1 MSGNVYWFSQDK
13 EAGGDVPPERFVLR
27 LPLPFESYF
36 EDEISDKKAILGE
49 TGSVRRGV
57 HCFTCKR
64 ISHEEGTCPELSPEQ
79 REANRI
85 LRLEQK
91 EKEELA
97 AIEAF
102 SAPARG
108 FENHAGFDI
117 QTRYPREVHLER
129 KTSRFQAK
137 RNEISSSDRAFG
149 SEHGDLRDRISN
161 RRDNLAKNVWNRL
174 DQSPTAF
181 RPYSR
186 PHQGGRQDYHERQE
200 QRKEWQP
207 VRSVER
213 QSEDQHRLRYAQ
225 EPCNREI
232 EGREREAEDE
242 RRRLLKEKAIVGT
255 EMEKETNRDP
265 KRFASGTLVIKEP
278 ITTMFPVN
286 QVGPEKRNPSPPRHL
301 DTPIPQIDTRTTV
314 QKAIVV
320 NKEPQLEEQR
330 REEDPLLLSE
340 EEMNLLAEQYG
351 SVDLEM
357 DEEMIDEDDLLEDL
371 MEEVAMVPET
381 QEPPETDATITHVKP
396 ASKNQEAQEQLNRA
410 MAGED
415 LIGEKI
421 QTSSKEARNEKER
434 KQEKQ
439 GSKGQKDKPTGVDGK
454 RRNMRSPD
462 TKGLTAS
469 KKLAIRD
476 TPPLTFKHCPC
487 ATCPI
492 PDDAV
497 SIFTSFR
504 KISVHGALVLHL
516 KLTPYS
522 DLDVPTK
529 LLYTT
534 LLTSTAE
541 D

>member
-1 MSGNVYWFSQDK
+1 M
-13 EAGGDVPPERFVLR
+13 ERR
-27 LPLPFESYF
+27 
-36 EDEISDKKAILGE
+36 
-49 TGSVRRGV
+49 
-57 HCFTCKR
+57 
-64 ISHEEGTCPELSPEQ
+64 
-79 REANRI
+79 
-85 LRLEQK
+85 
-91 EKEELA
+91 
-97 AIEAF
+97 
-102 SAPARG
+102 
-108 FENHAGFDI
+108 
-117 QTRYPREVHLER
+117 
-129 KTSRFQAK
+129 
-137 RNEISSSDRAFG
+137 
-149 SEHGDLRDRISN
+149 
-161 RRDNLAKNVWNRL
+161 
-174 DQSPTAF
+174 
-181 RPYSR
+181 
-186 PHQGGRQDYHERQE
+186 
-200 QRKEWQP
+200 
-207 VRSVER
+207 
-213 QSEDQHRLRYAQ
+213 SEDQHRLRYAQ

-242 RRRLLKEKAIVGT
+242 RRRLLKGKAIVGT

-439 GSKGQKDKPTGVDGK
+439 G
-454 RRNMRSPD
+454 N
-462 TKGLTAS
+462 KGLESMGSAGT
-469 KKLAIRD
+469 
-476 TPPLTFKHCPC
+476 
-487 ATCPI
+487 
-492 PDDAV
+492 
-497 SIFTSFR
+497 
-504 KISVHGALVLHL
+504 
-516 KLTPYS
+516 
-522 DLDVPTK
+522 
-529 LLYTT
+529 
-534 LLTSTAE
+534 
-541 D
+541 